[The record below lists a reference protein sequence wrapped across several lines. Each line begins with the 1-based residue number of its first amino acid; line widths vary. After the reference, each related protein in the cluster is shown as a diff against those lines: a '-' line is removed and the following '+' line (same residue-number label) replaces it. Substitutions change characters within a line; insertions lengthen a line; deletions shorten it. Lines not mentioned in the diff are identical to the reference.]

1 MKGKRRKT
9 MLLETKN
16 LGFRYGGEEAGNRC
30 PWIFR
35 GVNLA
40 FEIESGCKVALLGD
54 SGSGKTTLG
63 KLLARY
69 ENPSEGEVLL
79 PGAVF
84 GRGCY
89 PVQLILQ
96 HPETAVNPRFKM
108 RDILNEGWPSGK
120 TRRVQPPEAQP
131 PERLRFRK
139 LCGRLGIERAW
150 LDRYPLELSGGE
162 LQRFCIARALGPAT
176 RFIIAD
182 EITAMFDL
190 ITQAQIWEALLDEIR
205 ERGIG
210 LIAITHDRDLARRV
224 CTETILMEDIAANTG

>member
-1 MKGKRRKT
+1 

-16 LGFRYGGEEAGNRC
+16 LGFRYGGEETRNRY

-40 FEIESGCKVALLGD
+40 FGSGCRVALLGD

-69 ENPSEGEVLL
+69 ENPSEGEVVL

-84 GRGCY
+84 GKGCY

-108 RDILNEGWPSGK
+108 RDTLDEGGTLGS
-120 TRRVQPPEAQP
+120 E
-131 PERLRFRK
+131 L
-139 LCGRLGIERAW
+139 LDRLGIERAW

-190 ITQAQIWEALLDEIR
+190 ITQAQIWEALLGEIQ
-205 ERGIG
+205 ERNIG
-210 LIAITHDRDLARRV
+210 LIAITHDRALGKRV
-224 CTETILMEDIAANTG
+224 CTETILMEDITPNTGCY

>member
-1 MKGKRRKT
+1 
-9 MLLETKN
+9 MLLEMKN
-16 LGFRYGGEEAGNRC
+16 AGFRYGGEEAGNRS

-40 FEIESGCKVALLGD
+40 FEGGCRVALLGD

-69 ENPSEGEVLL
+69 ENLSEGEIVF

-84 GRGCY
+84 GKGYY

-108 RDILNEGWPSGK
+108 RDILNEGWTPD
-120 TRRVQPPEAQP
+120 ED
-131 PERLRFRK
+131 L
-139 LCGRLGIERAW
+139 LDRLGIERAW
-150 LDRYPLELSGGE
+150 LGRYPLELSGGE

-190 ITQAQIWEALLDEIR
+190 ITQAQIWEALLDEIETR
-205 ERGIG
+205 TIG
-210 LIAITHDRDLARRV
+210 LIAITHDRDLGRRV
-224 CTETILMEDIAANTG
+224 CTESILMEDIVGRGGARGSR

>member
-1 MKGKRRKT
+1 MR
-9 MLLETKN
+9 LEAKN
-16 LGFRYGGEEAGNRC
+16 LGFHYGGDEAGKPY
-30 PWIFR
+30 PWLFR
-35 GVNLA
+35 GVNLS
-40 FEIESGCKVALLGD
+40 FESGCRVALLGD

-69 ENPSEGEVLL
+69 EKPCEGAILL

-84 GRGCY
+84 GKGYY

-108 RDILNEGWPSGK
+108 RDTLTEGWTPGGD
-120 TRRVQPPEAQP
+120 
-131 PERLRFRK
+131 L
-139 LCGRLGIERAW
+139 LDRLGIECAW

-162 LQRFCIARALGPAT
+162 LQRFCIARALGPAV

-190 ITQAQIWEALLDEIR
+190 ITQAQIWEALLEEIA
-205 ERGIG
+205 ERDIG
-210 LIAITHDRDLARRV
+210 LIAITHDRDLGQRV
-224 CTETILMEDIAANTG
+224 CGETVLMEDIVNNAY

>member
-1 MKGKRRKT
+1 MR
-9 MLLETKN
+9 LEAKN
-16 LGFRYGGEEAGNRC
+16 LGFRYGGDEAGRSY
-30 PWIFR
+30 PWLFR
-35 GVNLA
+35 GVNLS
-40 FEIESGCKVALLGD
+40 FESGCRVALLGD

-63 KLLARY
+63 KLLAHY
-69 ENPSEGEVLL
+69 EKPAEGAVRLL
-79 PGAVF
+79 PSAVF
-84 GRGCY
+84 GKGYY

-108 RDILNEGWPSGK
+108 RDTLTEGWNPGGD
-120 TRRVQPPEAQP
+120 
-131 PERLRFRK
+131 L
-139 LCGRLGIERAW
+139 LDRLGIERAW

-162 LQRFCIARALGPAT
+162 LQRFCIACALAPAV

-190 ITQAQIWEALLDEIR
+190 ITQAQIWEALLEEIE

-224 CTETILMEDIAANTG
+224 CRETIRMEDIIINR

>member
-1 MKGKRRKT
+1 

-16 LGFRYGGEEAGNRC
+16 LGFRYGGEEAGNRY

-40 FEIESGCKVALLGD
+40 FGSGCRVALLGD

-63 KLLARY
+63 KLLAHY
-69 ENPSEGEVLL
+69 ENPSEGEVVL

-108 RDILNEGWPSGK
+108 RDTLNEGWPSLSSSGSKHGVLRSK
-120 TRRVQPPEAQP
+120 TPEAQP
-131 PERLRFRK
+131 QKRL
-139 LCGRLGIERAW
+139 CDRLGIERAW

-162 LQRFCIARALGPAT
+162 LQRFCIARALGPTT

-190 ITQAQIWEALLDEIR
+190 ITQAQIWEALLGEIR
-205 ERGIG
+205 ERNIG
-210 LIAITHDRDLARRV
+210 LIAITHDRALGKRV
-224 CTETILMEDIAANTG
+224 CTETILMEDVTGNG